1 MSPGMIHTLY
11 LACCFLALFGI
22 GELLYHKASW
32 KAEATRKIVHI
43 GTGLLALTFPVLLAD
58 HRYVLLLCSSFLVL
72 LLLSI
77 RWRLLPSINAI
88 GRKSAGSLAYPF
100 AVYGCYLVFD
110 YYNHQYIYY
119 YLPILI
125 LGLCDPA
132 AAFAGKKFPAGKYS
146 IRSESKTA
154 MGSLTFFVTATILSF
169 AFFAATTPSF
179 SDGYVILKCLII
191 ALLAAFAEAVSSK
204 GYDNITIPAAVL
216 AGLAICNQLYL

>member
-1 MSPGMIHTLY
+1 MSPGIVHTFY
-11 LACCFLALFGI
+11 LACCFLALFGVA
-22 GELLYHKASW
+22 EWLYHKAGW

-43 GTGLLALTFPVLLAD
+43 GTGLLALTFPLLLAD
-58 HRYVLLLCSSFLVL
+58 HRYVLLLCSSFLVI
-72 LLLSI
+72 LLLSM
-77 RWRLLPSINAI
+77 RLRLLPSINAI

-110 YYNHQYIYY
+110 YFNHEYLYY

-132 AAFAGKKFPAGKYS
+132 AALAGKKIPIGKYS
-146 IRSESKTA
+146 IRSESKTW
-154 MGSLTFFVTATILSF
+154 MGSVTFFVTAITLCFI
-169 AFFAATTPSF
+169 FFVALTP
-179 SDGYVILKCLII
+179 DVRYGNIILKSIII
-191 ALLAAFAEAVSSK
+191 ALWASFAEAVSSK